1 MIAAHERREDL
12 VRILIDAGANV
23 KTRNKRRETASDIAG
38 FVGDDR
44 LVAMLG
50 GASQK

>member
-1 MIAAHERREDL
+1 
-12 VRILIDAGANV
+12 VRTLIDAGANL

-50 GASQK
+50 APSSK